1 MMREHH
7 RVREVAKTDDKRH
20 KIGALLES
28 AVLVAS
34 GFAAM
39 AVIYRLTWPAG
50 YWTVASV
57 TAALLAVAVCVA
69 ALRVGKRQGRN
80 SSAGWVSD
88 LVGDG
93 ARLTAAATMLA
104 VVSDGTPGLGLLA
117 LRIDLLVA
125 LWLAAL
131 GIAAARRVGNL
142 QTASR
147 AGAG

>member
-1 MMREHH
+1 MREHG
-7 RVREVAKTDDKRH
+7 RVREAAKADDKRH

-28 AVLVAS
+28 AVLAAS
-34 GFAAM
+34 GFAAT

-69 ALRVGKRQGRN
+69 ALAVGKREGRK
-80 SSAGWVSD
+80 SSAGWVSA

-104 VVSDGTPGLGLLA
+104 VVSDGTLGVDLLA

-125 LWLAAL
+125 LWLATL
-131 GIAAARRVGNL
+131 CIAAVRRVGNL

-147 AGAG
+147 VGAG